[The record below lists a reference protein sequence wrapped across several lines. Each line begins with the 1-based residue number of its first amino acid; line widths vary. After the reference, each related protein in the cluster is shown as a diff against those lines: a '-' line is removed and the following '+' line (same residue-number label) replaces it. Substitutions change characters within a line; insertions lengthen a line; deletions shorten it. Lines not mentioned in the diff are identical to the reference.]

1 MYIKHTLTGSKE
13 SIISC
18 LYSILWLARSLSCEI
33 LDKLL
38 TFFSKSS
45 ECSLRIKPTL
55 CRAKFR
61 IDIILS
67 GGFFQEFEGWCSHR
81 NKHIIFPV
89 EKQTNEAKFHR
100 QVGKSM
106 VWSPICVNQKYR
118 FLVFTHTQ
126 ELYLLQLYVEWV
138 MMAPTPSLLH
148 LHRLD
153 LGKMNPIWTLEC
165 QEALSHLELY

>member
-18 LYSILWLARSLSCEI
+18 LYSIIWLARSLSCEI

-45 ECSLRIKPTL
+45 DCSLRIKPTL

-67 GGFFQEFEGWCSHR
+67 GGFFQEFMGGVRTATSISYFPWR
-81 NKHIIFPV
+81 N
-89 EKQTNEAKFHR
+89 R
-100 QVGKSM
+100 QMRLSCTDKSM

-138 MMAPTPSLLH
+138 MMAPTP
-148 LHRLD
+148 
-153 LGKMNPIWTLEC
+153 T
-165 QEALSHLELY
+165 